1 MLTLLFSMPLVFLVY
16 IPGMIFFLR
25 FLMEYAGVDF
35 YHPFSQLIFKITAPF
50 LKVFNNLHIGNIN
63 VAALLNMI
71 LLSYVLIC
79 VFFMKGFSIEA
90 MAVMFVGNLFFVIWM
105 IMELLIILLI
115 ITAVLS
121 WIPSAYRTSVYFM
134 TMLKPLTGVFD
145 RFIPRI
151 GYISLSFLV
160 VFLLM
165 QFIDGT
171 VMPRLL
177 FMLIQRGL

>member
-79 VFFMKGFSIEA
+79 VFFMKGFSTEA

-151 GYISLSFLV
+151 CYISLSFLV